1 MFSPKIFK
9 MLSPSIKICGWTK
22 VFPFSWDANRNILKV
37 TKSQKNEILTKVLFV
52 HYFVYIGYN
61 LYRLNELV
69 ERGGGKIMTIF
80 WVGYL
85 PAGYYVS
92 FEGVLTWY
100 LKKEEM
106 VTFFR
111 WMTEFDTQLKR
122 KTLCTFF
129 V

>member
-1 MFSPKIFK
+1 M
-9 MLSPSIKICGWTK
+9 
-22 VFPFSWDANRNILKV
+22 FPFSWDANRNILKV

-69 ERGGGKIMTIF
+69 ESGGGKIMTIF
-80 WVGYL
+80 WLGYF

-111 WMTEFDTQLKR
+111 WMTEFDTHLKR
-122 KTLCTFF
+122 KSLYNSIFKYF
-129 V
+129 KLVIYN